1 MPQLCGRRR
10 QPSAPPLTFHRTCL
24 NPSTDGALLAQTR
37 FTQVLY
43 IFANEWTRSELDRL
57 CHEAQLAAKSSL
69 PKKKSPAVCAQ
80 VWPCGELGGDYAYQ
94 SGYSFRMYR
103 VIVLVFAAALLSS
116 CSTKLNLGDYLP
128 EWAGGTPKTAS
139 PPPTSTQGDA
149 EAARDKSKDTPKP
162 GDCSVGG
169 CPQR

>member
-10 QPSAPPLTFHRTCL
+10 QPSAPPHTFHRTCL

-69 PKKKSPAVCAQ
+69 PKRKAPPCARKH
-80 VWPCGELGGDYAYQ
+80 GRG
-94 SGYSFRMYR
+94 
-103 VIVLVFAAALLSS
+103 
-116 CSTKLNLGDYLP
+116 
-128 EWAGGTPKTAS
+128 AS
-139 PPPTSTQGDA
+139 WGVTTPTSQA
-149 EAARDKSKDTPKP
+149 IHFACIA
-162 GDCSVGG
+162 
-169 CPQR
+169 

>member
-10 QPSAPPLTFHRTCL
+10 QPSAPPHTFHRTCL

-57 CHEAQLAAKSSL
+57 CHEAQLAAKSSR

-80 VWPCGELGGDYAYQ
+80 AWPWGELGGDYAYQ

-103 VIVLVFAAALLSS
+103 VIVLVFAAALEASKPESPCVPDICSSARAATIGMSDCSRPDRGLSS
-116 CSTKLNLGDYLP
+116 DHSARPTRQ
-128 EWAGGTPKTAS
+128 
-139 PPPTSTQGDA
+139 PPNWRRTI
-149 EAARDKSKDTPKP
+149 
-162 GDCSVGG
+162 
-169 CPQR
+169 

>member
-1 MPQLCGRRR
+1 
-10 QPSAPPLTFHRTCL
+10 
-24 NPSTDGALLAQTR
+24 
-37 FTQVLY
+37 
-43 IFANEWTRSELDRL
+43 
-57 CHEAQLAAKSSL
+57 
-69 PKKKSPAVCAQ
+69 
-80 VWPCGELGGDYAYQ
+80 
-94 SGYSFRMYR
+94 MYR

-139 PPPTSTQGDA
+139 PRPTSAHGDA
-149 EAARDKSKDTPKP
+149 EAAGDKSKDTPKP